1 MSKEIPIG
9 VALIVCDRV
18 ITDAATQEKTL
29 VGTFNQLNSI
39 SFPCICPRM
48 TVFVGVT
55 NGRGSIETEIR
66 CVNESEQNA
75 IVFGMKGIIPFNNPN
90 DVIEM
95 GFQFNNIQF
104 PKAGQHA
111 IQLFCEG
118 ELILQRR
125 FNLLTI
131 KPPNQPI

>member
-39 SFPCICPRM
+39 AFPCMCPRM

-55 NGRGSIETEIR
+55 NGRGAIEAEIR
-66 CVNESEQNA
+66 CVNESEQNTV
-75 IVFGMKGIIPFNNPN
+75 VFGMKGTIPFNNPN

-95 GFQFNNIQF
+95 GFQFNNITF
-104 PKAGQHA
+104 PKPGMHS
-111 IQLFCEG
+111 IQFLCEG

-125 FNLLTI
+125 FLLSI
-131 KPPNQPI
+131 FKPPTKP